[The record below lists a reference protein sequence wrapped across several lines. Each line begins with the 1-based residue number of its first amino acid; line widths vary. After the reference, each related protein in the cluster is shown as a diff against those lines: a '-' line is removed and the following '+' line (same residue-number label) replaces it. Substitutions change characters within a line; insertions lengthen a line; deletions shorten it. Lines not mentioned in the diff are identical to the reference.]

1 MSEATTA
8 VDRDRAPAPLPS
20 ATLVPWARTKRASL
34 ELYVGFI
41 RLAFLKYLAYRLR
54 YYTGVV
60 SYTIFVAGNYYL
72 YTALFASRAVG
83 ETARIGGLTLQEM
96 VTYVALSWI
105 GRSFYFN
112 NIDRILSN
120 QIQQGEITIQLIR
133 PFHVQ
138 SVMFFEAIGE
148 AGFRLL
154 MFTLPIMVVVVPI
167 FGFLPSP
174 TPALYGW
181 TVLSFCLAFVV
192 NSQINFLV
200 GCLAFYLKNIMGV
213 IRAKMITMEFLTGVL
228 VPFTFFP
235 EWFQQLV
242 TFFPFQAISYIPV
255 TIYLGRRTGDEL
267 AAALFLQAAWGV
279 GLFVAGR
286 LFWNY
291 SVKHV
296 TLQGG

>member
-1 MSEATTA
+1 VSEVSLTSRSGDTLPAT
-8 VDRDRAPAPLPS
+8 APARL
-20 ATLVPWARTKRASL
+20 TPWRRRPRASL
-34 ELYVGFI
+34 QLHLRFI
-41 RLAFLKYLAYRLR
+41 RLAFLKFLAYRLR
-54 YYTGVV
+54 YYTGVI

-72 YTALFASRAVG
+72 YTAIFASRVAG
-83 ETARIGGLTLQEM
+83 DSARIGGLTLTEM
-96 VTYVALSWI
+96 ITYVCLSWI

-112 NIDRILSN
+112 NIDRTLSF
-120 QIQQGEITIQLIR
+120 QIQQGEITVQLIK

-154 MFTLPIMVVVVPI
+154 MFTLPITVVIVPL
-167 FGFLPSP
+167 FGLQAPGEPS
-174 TPALYGW
+174 LYGW
-181 TVLSFCLAFVV
+181 TVLSFCLAFVI

-200 GCLAFYLKNIMGV
+200 GCLAFYLKNIIGV

-228 VPFTFFP
+228 IPFTFFP
-235 EWFQQLV
+235 EWFQHLV
-242 TFFPFQAISYIPV
+242 TFLPFQAISYIPV
-255 TIYLGRRTGDEL
+255 TIYLGRRTGEDLL
-267 AAALFLQAAWGV
+267 AALLLQAGWAV